1 MQKLSKVTKTVDIEI
16 KNVYGQ
22 SIFDFYPQFKK
33 ILLQQTNGNELSQF
47 FSEPV
52 VNHVR
57 GEVTWIS
64 AVKGAEKSIADM
76 TPPERQMVGEK
87 IKVFSRMVKETAD
100 HLVQT
105 AGPKSLGAE
114 ALRNA
119 LVTPNLLESVFL
131 VGDKLVLSQWGCV
144 PYGAITQDYDLVG
157 QGKALIPDMPA
168 LPPDEPKVIL
178 DSSAL
183 RPIVPEAQPVVLDP
197 TVPVFTK
204 SDDPKPPIIDPDPPT
219 PAVPLIVDLVIPV
232 KPSFAE
238 WLWRWLVILLL
249 SLILFFG
256 LLSNGCTNSVLMP
269 SDSEEQLRADINNLW
284 IKVQKKA
291 ATCFPNSQK
300 PPPIDDDKKDPTEK
314 QDKNDGPPDLRTSI
328 ENKDLKG
335 FSGDWRLIS
344 DLHIEGTYEKIIFY
358 LHFDAN
364 GKGTLRMKG
373 VNGTSCT
380 SGAQAKLLTNN
391 SFDIN
396 MDKCK
401 PLPQELA
408 QCTLSS
414 TPNQAECKLTPCT
427 NSSNG
432 SNVCDTTF
440 QRN

>member
-1 MQKLSKVTKTVDIEI
+1 MQKLSKVTKTADIEI
-16 KNVYGQ
+16 KSVYGQ
-22 SIFDFYPQFKK
+22 SIFDFYSQFKK
-33 ILLQQTNGNELSQF
+33 ILLQQANGNELSQF

-64 AVKGAEKSIADM
+64 SVKGAEKSIAEM
-76 TPPERQMVGEK
+76 TPAERQMVGEK
-87 IKVFSRMVKETAD
+87 IKVFSRMVKDTAD

-105 AGPKSLGAE
+105 SGPKSLGAE

-157 QGKALIPDMPA
+157 QGKVLIPDTPE
-168 LPPDEPKVIL
+168 PVPEPKVIL
-178 DSSAL
+178 E
-183 RPIVPEAQPVVLDP
+183 PVPEPKVPDAQPVVLD
-197 TVPVFTK
+197 TAVPVT
-204 SDDPKPPIIDPDPPT
+204 SEPDEPKPPIIKPLTPPEPPIIESPT
-219 PAVPLIVDLVIPV
+219 VIPV
-232 KPSFAE
+232 EPSFTE

-256 LLSNGCTNSVLMP
+256 LLSKGCTNFVLMP

-284 IKVQKKA
+284 IKVQEKT

-300 PPPIDDDKKDPTEK
+300 PPPIDDEKKDPTER
-314 QDKNDGPPDLRTSI
+314 QEKNDDPPDLKTGI
-328 ENKDLKG
+328 ENKDLKA

-344 DLHIEGTYEKIIFY
+344 NLHIEGTNEKIIFY